1 MKRILVTGAGGPA
14 ATNFIR
20 SLRLAPESFHIVGTD
35 ANPYHLAL
43 SQADVNYELPLV
55 SDPGY
60 LSELNRVIGL
70 EGAGFVHAQPD
81 VEVQFLSRHRDDV
94 RARMLLPSAET
105 IDICTDKLALAER
118 LERAGVPAAQTH
130 VVRDERSLTLAVEAL
145 ARQHGKVWLRARRGA
160 GGRASLP
167 VTTPEQA
174 LMWVRYWSTN
184 NLSVDDFMV
193 SAFLPGRE
201 FAFQSIWEHGRLV
214 TSQARERLEYL
225 FGYLTPSGQTSSP
238 ALARTVHR
246 PDVNEAAAAAVRAV
260 DAGAH
265 GIFCVDLKEDASG
278 VPCVTEINAGRFFTT
293 SIFFSEAGCN
303 MPYYYLRMA
312 YDEELPDLPQFNAL
326 SEGLYWVRLM
336 DMGDKLLREGEW
348 TRDPA

>member
-20 SLRLAPESFHIVGTD
+20 SLRLAPEPFYIVGTD
-35 ANPYHLAL
+35 ANAFHLAL
-43 SQADVNYELPLV
+43 SRADVNYPLPLV
-55 SDPGY
+55 SDPEY
-60 LSELNRVIGL
+60 LSELNGL
-70 EGAGFVHAQPD
+70 IEKEDIGFVHSQPD
-81 VEVQFLSRHRDDV
+81 VEVHFLSEHREEV
-94 RARMLLPSAET
+94 RARMLLPDRET
-105 IDICTDKLALAER
+105 IAVCADKLAFADR
-118 LERAGVPAAQTH
+118 LRQAGVPCAETFR
-130 VVRDERSLTLAVEAL
+130 VTDEASLTKNVEVL
-145 ARQHGKVWLRARRGA
+145 LQKHEKVWLRARRGA

-167 VTTPEQA
+167 VKSAEQA
-174 LMWVRYWSTN
+174 QMWVAYWAAN
-184 NLSVDDFMV
+184 GLRVDDFMV
-193 SAFLPGRE
+193 SEFLPGHE

-238 ALARTVHR
+238 ALARTVRR

-260 DAGAH
+260 DEGAH
-265 GIFCVDLKEDASG
+265 GIFCVDVKENVGG

-312 YDEELPDLPQFNAL
+312 YEEDLPDLPQFNAVP
-326 SEGLYWVRLM
+326 EGLYWVRLM

-348 TRDPA
+348 KHDPA